1 MSTFGKSL
9 IRSAKEAVAI
19 ARGEADPATYKVYV
33 PTDLDVKAIRQ
44 DLHMTQSEFAN
55 RYGFP
60 VATLRDWEQG
70 RGRPDTAARAYLLVI
85 SREPKAVER
94 ALMLGT
100 QTDPTHKVLEGSSET
115 RGYRR
120 SAGAKRLATAR

>member
-9 IRSAKEAVAI
+9 IQSAKEAVAI
-19 ARGEADPATYKVYV
+19 ARGEADPATYKIYV

-44 DLHMTQSEFAN
+44 TLNMTQAEFAN

-94 ALMLGT
+94 ALMLST
-100 QTDPTHKVLEGSSET
+100 QTTLRNKASSKPKGRPRIGT
-115 RGYRR
+115 G
-120 SAGAKRLATAR
+120 KRVASVR